1 MTYPPAPAVR
11 LPPKAERAG
20 RCVRR
25 PSFTHSG
32 HWKPTEASVMQSGQI
47 GREQRVQ
54 LTYVSR
60 PGWR

>member
-1 MTYPPAPAVR
+1 
-11 LPPKAERAG
+11 
-20 RCVRR
+20 VRR
-25 PSFTHSG
+25 PWFTHSG